1 MSRLFICESCSQQ
14 NMIPF
19 HFCCRSC
26 TPLVS
31 RARGVRVRSKAGRR
45 GPRRARGRERGQ
57 GQGGGAAAQDDD
69 VYLSYED
76 PDVEN
81 VLRSLN
87 PSHPAGVY
95 FGFPLLCS
103 AMNTAVHFLIYFF
116 TVEMIDMI
124 VQCTNRYFWKH
135 IVGESQCNALPDGS
149 WEETSANEIRRL
161 IAQPIYF
168 GLIKVGFSVNRYW
181 SIKSLY
187 HGLWARDIMS
197 LDLYNALMAM
207 LHVVAP
213 AAETPGDKLRKIDT
227 LINYFKSRYLSLYQ
241 PRQSVAIHER
251 VVKSS
256 QNSGN
261 R

>member
-1 MSRLFICESCSQQ
+1 MSSLFIRESCSQQ

-19 HFCCRSC
+19 LFCYRSF

-31 RARGVRVRSKAGRR
+31 RARGVRARSKAGRR
-45 GPRRARGRERGQ
+45 GHRRARGRGR

-81 VLRSLN
+81 VLPPLN
-87 PSHPAGVY
+87 PSHPTGVY
-95 FGFPLLCS
+95 FGFPLLRS
-103 AMNTAVHFLIYFF
+103 TMNTAVHFLNLFF

-124 VQCTNRYFWKH
+124 VQCTNSNVWKH
-135 IVGESQCNALPDGS
+135 IVGESLQCNALPDGS
-149 WEETSANEIRRL
+149 WEQTTPDEIRRL
-161 IAQPIYF
+161 IALPIYF
-168 GLIKVGFSVNRYW
+168 GLIKVGFTVNRYW
-181 SIKSLY
+181 RIKSLY
-187 HGLWARDIMS
+187 HGLWARGIMS
-197 LDLYNALMAM
+197 LDRYNALMAM

-213 AAETPGDKLRKIDT
+213 AAQTPGDKLRKVDT

-241 PRQSVAIHER
+241 PRQSVAIDER

-256 QNSGN
+256 HNSGI